1 MTRLVGA
8 EVFKLR
14 TTRTF
19 YGVTL
24 GAVGL
29 VVVISLIAAL
39 AGKFSETT
47 RGPART

>member
-19 YGVTL
+19 YGVVG
-24 GAVGL
+24 GAL
-29 VVVISLIAAL
+29 VLV
-39 AGKFSETT
+39 
-47 RGPART
+47 AR